1 MRFITGY
8 GFVYVALEGSS
19 FCAACFKTFKFIL
32 SNPAQAAVNTVVS
45 KLLTVLAM
53 VAIPV
58 VCAAGAYAYFDDVLA
73 VRNPMYPTFFVLLV
87 SAIVSQCCASV
98 FECTITTIFVCCFQD
113 KAEFGGKYMS
123 DRLAKAFQIK
133 RGKGGDKDDGSGVLK
148 TNEAAAKEDEA
159 EMDQV
164 DVKQTL

>member
-1 MRFITGY
+1 VRFITGY

-87 SAIVSQCCASV
+87 SASVSQCCASV
-98 FECTITTIFVCCFQD
+98 FECTITTIFVSCFRD
-113 KAEFGGKYMS
+113 NELYGGKFMPEVL
-123 DRLAKAFQIK
+123 RKAFGMPKPGRAETDSLKGGKQ
-133 RGKGGDKDDGSGVLK
+133 GKGTDPGPD
-148 TNEAAAKEDEA
+148 A
-159 EMDQV
+159 E
-164 DVKQTL
+164 LES

>member
-1 MRFITGY
+1 MY
-8 GFVYVALEGSS
+8 PAL
-19 FCAACFKTFKFIL
+19 IIYL
-32 SNPAQAAVNTVVS
+32 IAAVMTIGCM
-45 KLLTVLAM
+45 T
-53 VAIPV
+53 
-58 VCAAGAYAYFDDVLA
+58 
-73 VRNPMYPTFFVLLV
+73 
-87 SAIVSQCCASV
+87 V